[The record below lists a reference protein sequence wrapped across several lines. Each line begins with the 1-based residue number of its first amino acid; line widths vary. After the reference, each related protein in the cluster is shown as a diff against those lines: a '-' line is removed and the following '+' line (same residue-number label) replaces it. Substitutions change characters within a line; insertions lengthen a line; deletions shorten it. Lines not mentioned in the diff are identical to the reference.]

1 MLRSDQ
7 YALITVSNDEIV
19 KRYPIDSMKSVM
31 DSYLDFNTDHTLDA
45 DERATAG
52 YFLKNAADLFGMAL
66 PFEKTAGC
74 MKHDGAPSNIVKKK
88 MVKAATPLPQYKC
101 FALKDRYPIDDAEL
115 VKKASQYFEENWLQ
129 FDQRTRRV
137 FAKNV
142 QKQAS
147 ILNCDTSRLIQKFAS
162 DSYSNHLQHELNKR
176 AAISGDESF
185 QKLAA
190 YAGKIPVD
198 QFAEIMAD
206 LDAKNHIKSSY
217 NKSILDPMTS
227 VLADPMEKRA
237 ASGQTW
243 ELDGITYSEEEMR
256 KGLAHP
262 DVISL
267 YGNQLVSQLRS
278 PQTFDELP
286 DADKKVILQ
295 YGSVR

>member
-7 YALITVSNDEIV
+7 FALISVDNDTIT
-19 KRYPIDSMKSVM
+19 KRYPLDSMQSVM
-31 DSYLDFNTDHTLDA
+31 DSYLDFNTDHTLDPE
-45 DERATAG
+45 ERATAG
-52 YFLKNAADLFGMAL
+52 YFLKNAADLYGMAL

-74 MKHDGAPSNIVKKK
+74 MKHDSNIVRKK
-88 MVKAATPLPQYKC
+88 MKKEASPLPQYKC
-101 FALKDRYPIDDAEL
+101 FALKDRYPIDDADL
-115 VKKASQYFEENWLQ
+115 VKQASDYFESYWLQ
-129 FDQRTRRV
+129 FDQRTRRT

-147 ILNCDTSRLIQKFAS
+147 LLGCPTGRLIQKFAS
-162 DSYSNHLQHELNKR
+162 DNYSTYLNHELSKR
-176 AAISGDESF
+176 AALSGDESF

-190 YAGKIPVD
+190 YAGKIPVE
-198 QFAEIMAD
+198 QFAEVLAD
-206 LDAKNHIKSSY
+206 LDARNHIKSSY
-217 NKSILDPMTS
+217 NKSILDPMTA
-227 VLADPMEKRA
+227 VLADPIEKQA

-243 ELDGITYSEEEMR
+243 EIDGITYSEEEMR

-278 PQTFDELP
+278 PETFDELSP
-286 DADKKVILQ
+286 ADKKVILQ